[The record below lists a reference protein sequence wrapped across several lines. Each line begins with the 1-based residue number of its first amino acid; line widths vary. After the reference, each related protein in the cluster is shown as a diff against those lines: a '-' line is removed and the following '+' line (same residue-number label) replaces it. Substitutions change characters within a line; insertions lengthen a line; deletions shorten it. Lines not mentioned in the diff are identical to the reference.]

1 VKFDWDFGDGTYAK
15 GDQFPEHAFSKAGTY
30 SVRLTVT
37 DDEGAV
43 AVASQTV
50 VITSSNRP
58 PEPRL
63 APVDANR
70 FMQFGLVEMSAASS
84 TDPDG
89 EGEIAKYT
97 WSFKGP
103 NGYSN
108 HDSRLLTIGS
118 RYLFQAWHAG
128 DYSVKLMVTDK
139 WGATSTTTMNINVP
153 PWDGTYRVNAISSSA
168 RPGNKWV
175 NFDTDSEIAKGWT
188 TMHSGLG
195 SEGPENLMGETPDKK
210 PVSLRAKASHLDVR
224 NNSLPLN
231 VPDDLKGVFSSAV
244 GGVYSGYLGEIDN
257 LPPGT
262 YTLTA
267 YLYDADHSAPGTKYT
282 VRFGE
287 TRLDLTVPEKATYKD
302 FIATGTLIHKGGAKT
317 NILQIVGDTDD
328 TTPESSPLAGF
339 TLKLVGQAP
348 TIPAGSAPRNLKVVS
363 GP

>member
-1 VKFDWDFGDGTYAK
+1 MKFDWDFGDGATAK

-30 SVRLTVT
+30 TVRLTVT

-43 AVASQTV
+43 AVTSQTV
-50 VITSSNRP
+50 VVTSTNRP

-89 EGEIAKYT
+89 DDEIAKYT

-103 NGYSN
+103 NGYTN
-108 HDSRLLTIGS
+108 RDSRLLTLGS

-128 DYSVKLMVTDK
+128 DYTVKLIVTDK

-153 PWDGTYRVNAISSSA
+153 PWDGTYRVNAISSSP

-175 NFDTDSEIAKGWT
+175 NFDADPEIAKGWT

-195 SEGPENLMGETPDKK
+195 SEGPVNRMGETPDKK
-210 PVSLRAKASHLDVR
+210 PVALRARASHQDVR
-224 NNSLPLN
+224 NNSLPLA

-244 GGVYSGYLGEIDN
+244 GGVYSGYLAEIEN
-257 LPPGT
+257 LPAGT
-262 YTLTA
+262 YTVTA
-267 YLYDADHSAPGTKYT
+267 YLYDAEHSAPGTKYT
-282 VRFGE
+282 VKFGD
-287 TRLDLTVPEKATYKD
+287 TSLGLTVPEKATYKD
-302 FIATGTLIHKGGAKT
+302 FIVTGTITHKGGDKKNSLT
-317 NILQIVGDTDD
+317 IMGDADD
-328 TTPESSPLAGF
+328 KTPEVSPLAGF
-339 TLKLVGQAP
+339 TLKRVGQAP
-348 TIPAGSAPRNLKVVS
+348 TIPAGSAPRNLRAIK